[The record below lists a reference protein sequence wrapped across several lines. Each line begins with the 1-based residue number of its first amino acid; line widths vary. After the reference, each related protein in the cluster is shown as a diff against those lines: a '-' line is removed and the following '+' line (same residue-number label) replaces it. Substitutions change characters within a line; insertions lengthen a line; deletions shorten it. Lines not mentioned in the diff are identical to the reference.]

1 MTPKEIHAARLNSLK
16 AMCDQTGEILD
27 EVMEHARSTDS
38 YGLAVAASHLK
49 DSLLVFGRECERQV
63 IKEFPQ

>member
-1 MTPKEIHAARLNSLK
+1 MTPKQMLTARLSALK
-16 AMCDQTGEILD
+16 VMCDRTGEILD

-49 DSLLVFGRECERQV
+49 DSLLVFGGECERQV
-63 IKEFPQ
+63 IKEFP

>member
-1 MTPKEIHAARLNSLK
+1 MTPKEMLDARLSSLK
-16 AMCDQTGEILD
+16 VMCDRTGEILD
-27 EVMEHARSTDS
+27 EVMEHARSTDA

-63 IKEFPQ
+63 IREFP